1 MYSHVEL
8 GGYIINVQN
17 MNTQPK
23 TTELT
28 ILNYL
33 HEHSDATQRELSD
46 HVGISLGSIN
56 LLLKKMI
63 QKGLIKIEKLQPNSI
78 KYFLTP
84 AGIASKLERTYHY
97 ISRTY
102 NEIQLVRRSIVLVA
116 DAVAKKH
123 NLETVYFFGEQDAI
137 YRLIK
142 DLESMEAFST
152 TIQCHNEIEEITSEE
167 ILGPVMIWSQE
178 YEELMKS
185 KDFKTVNIMK
195 ALVL

>member
-8 GGYIINVQN
+8 AGYIINVQN

-84 AGIASKLERTYHY
+84 AGIANKLERTYHY

-142 DLESMEAFST
+142 DLESMESFNTA
-152 TIQCHNEIEEITSEE
+152 ILCYNELEEINYDD
-167 ILGPVMIWSQE
+167 IQGPVMIWSQE
-178 YEELMKS
+178 HEELMKS
-185 KDFKTVNIMK
+185 KEMKTVNIMK
-195 ALVL
+195 TLVI

>member
-1 MYSHVEL
+1 
-8 GGYIINVQN
+8 

-28 ILNYL
+28 ILYYL

-63 QKGLIKIEKLQPNSI
+63 KKGLIKIERLQPNSI

-102 NEIQLVRRSIVLVA
+102 NEIQLVRKSIVLVA
-116 DAVAKKH
+116 DAVAKKY
-123 NLETVYFFGEQDAI
+123 NQETVYFFGEQDAI

-142 DLESMEAFST
+142 DLESMESFST
-152 TIQCHNEIEEITSEE
+152 AVQCYNKKEEINYDD
-167 ILGPVMIWSQE
+167 ILGPVMIWSQQH
-178 YEELMKS
+178 EELMKS
-185 KDFKTVNIMK
+185 KAIKTVNIMK
-195 ALVL
+195 ALVI

>member
-1 MYSHVEL
+1 MCSHVEL

-63 QKGLIKIEKLQPNSI
+63 QKGLIKIERLQPNSI

-102 NEIQLVRRSIVLVA
+102 NEIQLVRKSIVLIT

-123 NLETVYFFGEQDAI
+123 KLETVYFFGDQDAI
-137 YRLIK
+137 FRLIK
-142 DLESMEAFST
+142 DLETMELFNTS
-152 TIQCHNEIEEITSEE
+152 IKCYNELEEINSEE
-167 ILGPVMIWSQE
+167 ILGPVMIWSQD
-178 YEELMKS
+178 YEEFMKS
-185 KDFKTVNIMK
+185 QDIKTVNIMK
-195 ALVL
+195 ALVI

>member
-1 MYSHVEL
+1 MFSRVEL
-8 GGYIINVQN
+8 GGYIKHVQN

-63 QKGLIKIEKLQPNSI
+63 QRGLIKIERMQPNSI

-102 NEIQLVRRSIVLVA
+102 HEIQLVRRSIVLVA
-116 DAVAKKH
+116 DAVAKKY
-123 NLETVYFFGEQDAI
+123 NLDTVYFFGEQDAI
-137 YRLIK
+137 YQLIK
-142 DLESMEAFST
+142 DLETMESFST
-152 TIQCHNEIEEITSEE
+152 SILFLNSPEEINKDD
-167 ILGPVMIWSQE
+167 IQGPVMIWSQE
-178 YEELMKS
+178 SEEQMKS
-185 KDFKTVNIMK
+185 RNINTVNIMK
-195 ALVL
+195 ALVI

>member
-1 MYSHVEL
+1 MYSYVEL
-8 GGYIINVQN
+8 GGYIVNVQN

-63 QKGLIKIEKLQPNSI
+63 QKGYIKIEKLQPNSI

-84 AGIASKLERTYHY
+84 AGIANKLERTYHY

-102 NEIQLVRRSIVLVA
+102 NEIQLVRRTIVLVT

-123 NLETVYFFGEQDAI
+123 NLDTICFFGDQDVI

-142 DLESMEAFST
+142 DLETMESFST
-152 TIQCHNEIEEITSEE
+152 SILCYNELEKIHIEK
-167 ILGPVMIWSQE
+167 ILGPVMVWSQE
-178 YEELMKS
+178 YEELIRR
-185 KDFKTVNIMK
+185 KDIKAVNIMK
-195 ALVL
+195 ALVV

>member
-1 MYSHVEL
+1 
-8 GGYIINVQN
+8 

-63 QKGLIKIEKLQPNSI
+63 QKGLIKIERLQPNSI

-102 NEIQLVRRSIVLVA
+102 NEIQLVRKSIVLVA

-123 NLETVYFFGEQDAI
+123 NLDTVYFLGEQDAI
-137 YRLIK
+137 YQLIK
-142 DLESMEAFST
+142 DLETMESFST
-152 TIQCHNEIEEITSEE
+152 SIVCVSQPEEINKENNIIE
-167 ILGPVMIWSQE
+167 PVMIWSQE
-178 YEELMKS
+178 HEELMKS
-185 KDFKTVNIMK
+185 RDIKTVNIMK
-195 ALVL
+195 ALVI